1 MPVAQVKAG
10 NAANYINQLWSKYIP
25 YWPVFLLILAACLA
39 VAWYKI
45 KISNPVY
52 LSSTSI
58 MIKEKKKGPDETKVI
73 ESLNPLLTPEKVIE
87 NEIEILQSR
96 SLMMEVVK
104 NLNLYAPIS
113 DEGKFIKHSAFKT
126 SPVAII
132 ARNPD
137 SLIYSK
143 EIFFKVDMDK
153 SQVSFQNRTYDL
165 NSWIQT
171 GYGDL
176 KFIPNKLYDGSE
188 NKKLSF
194 QIIPPKNYSSA
205 LSGKLDIKPINKSSA
220 ILSLEISDEVPERA
234 ESILNELV
242 AVYNKDA
249 LKDKNIT
256 AQRTLNFVEGRL
268 NGIERELDSIEKVI
282 SSYKARSG
290 AVDISAEGKLFL
302 ENVSSTDQKLSD
314 VNLQLSVLNQVESY
328 VKSKDNV
335 GGIVPS
341 TLGIENDML
350 SKLLTKLYDAELQK
364 EQLKKSVPENN
375 PTMVSINDEINKIRP
390 SILES
395 INNQRQALEA
405 NKNTLQS
412 TSGLYS
418 SMLQT
423 IPQKER
429 QLIDISRDHAIKSSI
444 YTFLLQ
450 KREETA
456 LSYATQAEES
466 RVIDEASTSKTPLS
480 PNPARTYL
488 NACLI
493 GFLIS
498 ISLISGKEMLN
509 KNVLFRHEIESATSL
524 PIISEIAFD
533 KSTDP
538 LIPQD
543 GKNTVLASQF
553 RKLRSSLGFLGI
565 NSMRKKILIT
575 STISGEGKSFIA
587 ANLGLS
593 LASTGKKVI
602 LLEFDMINP
611 SLSEK
616 FNIHEMK
623 GLSNFIKGETEPEE
637 IIKRSAINEN
647 LFIISSGPIP
657 SNPSEM
663 ILSSKVEDLLNYLDR
678 MFDYIVIDTAP
689 VGPITDAYVLS
700 SYCDAT
706 LYVIR
711 HKYTP
716 KRFIQRIDEESKI
729 HPLKNAAI
737 VFNGIRSR
745 GFTKNSYGMGY
756 GYGHEYIYEG
766 KKGNGKKYMA

>member
-1 MPVAQVKAG
+1 MPVAANKNAG
-10 NAANYINQLWSKYIP
+10 STANYINQLWSKYIP
-25 YWPVFLLILAACLA
+25 FWPIFLLILAVCLA
-39 VAWYKI
+39 IAWYKI
-45 KISNPVY
+45 KMTNPVY

-58 MIKEKKKGPDETKVI
+58 LIKEKKKGADEAKVI

-87 NEIEILQSR
+87 NEIEILQSK
-96 SLMMEVVK
+96 SLMTDVVK
-104 NLNLYAPIS
+104 KLNLYALIY
-113 DEGKFIKHSAFKT
+113 DKGKFIKHSAYNT
-126 SPVAII
+126 SPVSII

-137 SLIYSK
+137 SLIQSQ
-143 EIFFKVDMDK
+143 EIFFSVNIQNKKVAFNNK
-153 SQVSFQNRTYDL
+153 KYDL
-165 NSWIQT
+165 NSWIET
-171 GYGDL
+171 
-176 KFIPNKLYDGSE
+176 PNGVIMFVPNSRYDGSAI
-188 NKKLSF
+188 NRLSF
-194 QIIPPKNYSSA
+194 EIVPPKSYSAS
-205 LSGKLDIKPINKSSA
+205 LSGRLDIKPVNKSSA
-220 ILSLEISDEVPERA
+220 LLSIEITDEVPERG
-234 ESILNELV
+234 ENILKELV
-242 AVYNKDA
+242 SVYNMDA
-249 LKDKNIT
+249 LNDKNIT

-268 NGIERELDSIEKVI
+268 NGIERELDSIEKKI
-282 SSYKARSG
+282 SSYKANSG

-314 VNLQLSVLNQVESY
+314 VNLQLSVLNQVENY

-341 TLGIENDML
+341 TLGVNNDML

-364 EQLKKSVPENN
+364 EQLKKTVPENN
-375 PTMVSINDEINKIRP
+375 PTVVSINDQINKIRP

-395 INNQRQALEA
+395 IDNQRNALLA
-405 NKNTLQS
+405 NKSTLQS

-456 LSYATQAEES
+456 LSSATQNTES
-466 RVIDEASTSKTPLS
+466 RVIDEASTSRQPLS
-480 PNPARTYL
+480 PNPTRTYL
-488 NACLI
+488 NAFLI

-498 ISLISGKEMLN
+498 IGLVSGKELLN
-509 KNVLFRHEIESATSL
+509 RNVLFRHEIEAATTL
-524 PIISEIAFD
+524 PIISEIAFN
-533 KSTDP
+533 KSDDL

-565 NSMRKKILIT
+565 DSHRKKILIT

-593 LASTGKKVI
+593 LAATGKKVVLI
-602 LLEFDMINP
+602 EFDMINP
-611 SLSEK
+611 ALSEK
-616 FNIHEMK
+616 FSMNELK

-637 IIKRSAINEN
+637 IIKRSSINEN
-647 LFIISSGPIP
+647 LFIIPSGPVP
-657 SNPSEM
+657 PNPSEM
-663 ILSSKVEDLLNYLDR
+663 VMSPRVEDLLNYLDG
-678 MFDYIVIDTAP
+678 MFDYIIIDTAP
-689 VGPITDAYVLS
+689 VGPITDAYILS
-700 SYCDAT
+700 SFCDAT

-716 KRFIQRIDEESKI
+716 KRFIQRIDEECKI

-737 VFNGIRSR
+737 IFNGIRSR

-756 GYGHEYIYEG
+756 GYGHEYIYKG
-766 KKGNGKKYMA
+766 KKTRKYMA